1 MGRHGGGRAGLRIGL
16 RARARARWRL
26 LTLTGAGALALA
38 VALTLYG
45 GWPGGGAAPAPS
57 TSTGVYG
64 TPKKPA
70 GSSAELGWGFTH
82 TQYSADHGERAAKR
96 SADDLLSADPMPQNQ
111 HIMGWGADN
120 PEPAPGE
127 YDFSDLDRRV
137 ELMRRTGATP
147 VLTLCCAPDWMKG
160 GSTGTDWSKKSLEKA
175 PEPEHY
181 QDFADLV
188 GKIADRY
195 PDIRHFIVWNELK
208 GFYDNERNRWDY
220 EGYTTL
226 YNLVYQ
232 ELKKRNKDNQVGG
245 PYAVMDSD
253 PPGDAT
259 NASALSG
266 PWGVIDQRSLDA
278 VEYWNRHKAG
288 ADFVAVDGSSY
299 TREDD
304 RLIPDEFAATRKF
317 ADVTAWLRRTT
328 HLPVWWAEW
337 YVEPP
342 DANDDRKGWSE
353 EHRTAVQAAALLR
366 MARAGVAA
374 AFYWNPQNTG
384 DDCPGCLWRSTE
396 LDDGGAELP
405 MMKLLSRFAKAFPPG
420 TRLRQVDIAADDRPN
435 VLALASD
442 KDVLVVNT
450 LDRAIKAS
458 VDGRSFDMAAYEV
471 RWLER

>member
-1 MGRHGGGRAGLRIGL
+1 MGRHGGGRAGLRT
-16 RARARARWRL
+16 RVRARWRV
-26 LTLTGAGALALA
+26 LTLMGAGAVALA
-38 VALTLYG
+38 VVLTMCG
-45 GWPGGGAAPAPS
+45 GWPGGGAVPAPS
-57 TSTGVYG
+57 SSTGVYG
-64 TPKKPA
+64 TPKKPG
-70 GSSAELGWGFTH
+70 GSSDELGWGFTH
-82 TQYSADHGERAAKR
+82 TQYSADHGGRAARK
-96 SADDLLSADPMPQNQ
+96 SADELLSADPMPQNQ

-120 PEPAPGE
+120 PEPAPGT

-137 ELMRRTGATP
+137 ELMRKTGATP

-160 GSTGTDWSKKSLEKA
+160 GSKGDTDWSKKSLEKA

-220 EGYTTL
+220 EGYTKL

-245 PYAVMDSD
+245 PYAVMDSN

-259 NASALSG
+259 NASTLSG

-278 VEYWNRHKAG
+278 VEYWNRHKDG

-304 RLIPDEFAATRKF
+304 RLIPDEFAATQKF
-317 ADVTAWLRRTT
+317 ADVTEWLRKTT

-342 DANDDRKGWSE
+342 DANDDRKGWTE
-353 EHRTAVQAAALLR
+353 ERRTAVQAAALLR

-384 DDCPGCLWRSTE
+384 ADCPGCLWRSTE
-396 LDDGGAELP
+396 IDGGGKELP
-405 MMKLLSRFAKAFPPG
+405 MMELLSRFAKAFPPG
-420 TRLRQVDIAADDRPN
+420 TPLRQVDVAADDRPN
-435 VLALASD
+435 VLTLASD

-450 LDRAIKAS
+450 LDRGIQAS
-458 VDGRSFDMAAYEV
+458 VDGRKFAMDAYEV
-471 RWLER
+471 RWLTR